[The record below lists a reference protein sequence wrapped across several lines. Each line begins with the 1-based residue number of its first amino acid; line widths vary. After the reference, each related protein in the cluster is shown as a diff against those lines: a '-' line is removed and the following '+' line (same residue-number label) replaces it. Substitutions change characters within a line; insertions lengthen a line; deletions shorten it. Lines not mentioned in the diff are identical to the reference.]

1 MKQLQAFVRVA
12 ELASFSKAATALD
25 SSQSALSR
33 QVRQLE
39 IELGRHL
46 LHRNGRGVTVTAAGE
61 RFLARSAGILRQLEA
76 AREEL
81 HADDASPAGQVVVG
95 LPLRIASRLAAPL
108 VIGFRKMFPRATMRI
123 VEGPTAA
130 IADWI
135 MLGRVD
141 LGLLNNPVSTPQLHC
156 QPIYAEDLYLV
167 AARGRTLAAG
177 MVRLRELHR
186 YPLVLPARPHPVRN
200 LIDEICARCK
210 VTLTITQEIDSI
222 EAILQ
227 LIQEGYGYGILARN
241 NIPAEGGFQSAR
253 IGAPAITNQ
262 LVVGTAAQRP
272 LSVLVRRTVELVT
285 QEARAAAP
293 ADATYPGATSP

>member
-1 MKQLQAFVRVA
+1 MDMKQLQAFVRVA

-61 RFLARSAGILRQLEA
+61 RFLARSSGILRQLEA

-81 HADDASPAGQVVVG
+81 HADDASPVGQVVVG
-95 LPLRIASRLAAPL
+95 LPLRIASKLAARL
-108 VIGFRKMFPRATMRI
+108 VIGFRERNPRATLRV
-123 VEGPTAA
+123 VEGTTAA

-135 MLGRVD
+135 LLGRVD
-141 LGLLNNPVSTPQLHC
+141 LGLLNNPTATPQLHC
-156 QPIYAEDLYLV
+156 QSVYAEDFHLV
-167 AARGRTLAAG
+167 GARGGAPVAKT
-177 MVRLRELHR
+177 VRLRDLHR
-186 YPLVLPARPHPVRN
+186 YPLIIPARPHPVRN
-200 LIDEICARCK
+200 LIDEICDRRK
-210 VTLTITQEIDSI
+210 VTLTIAHEVDTI

-227 LIQEGYGYGILARN
+227 LVQLGFGFGVLARN
-241 NIPAEGGFQSAR
+241 SIPDSADFQAAR
-253 IGAPAITNQ
+253 ITAPAITNQ

-272 LSVLVRRTVELVT
+272 LSVLVRRTVELVMD
-285 QEARAAAP
+285 EARDAAP
-293 ADATYPGATSP
+293 ADSHRP

>member
-1 MKQLQAFVRVA
+1 MDMKQLQAFVRVA

-61 RFLARSAGILRQLEA
+61 RFLARSSGILRQLEA

-81 HADDASPAGQVVVG
+81 HADDTSPVGQVVVG
-95 LPLRIASRLAAPL
+95 LPLRIASKLGARL
-108 VIGFRKMFPRATMRI
+108 VIGFREKNPRATIRV

-135 MLGRVD
+135 VLGRVD
-141 LGLLNNPVSTPQLHC
+141 LGLLNNPSATPQLHC
-156 QPIYAEDLYLV
+156 QPVYAEDFHLV
-167 AARGRTLAAG
+167 GARGTALATRTI
-177 MVRLRELHR
+177 RLRDLHR
-186 YPLVLPARPHPVRN
+186 YPLIIPARPHPIRN
-200 LIDEICARCK
+200 LIDEICDRRK
-210 VTLTITQEIDSI
+210 VILTIAQEIDTI

-227 LIQEGYGYGILARN
+227 LVQRGFGYGILARH
-241 NIPAEGGFQSAR
+241 NIPDSVDFQAAR
-253 IGAPAITNQ
+253 ITAPAITNQ

-272 LSVLVRRTVELVT
+272 LSVLVRRTVELVMH
-285 QEARAAAP
+285 EARDAAP
-293 ADATYPGATSP
+293 ADSHKT

>member
-1 MKQLQAFVRVA
+1 MDMKQLQAFVRVA

-46 LHRNGRGVTVTAAGE
+46 LHRNGRGVTLTAVGE
-61 RFLARSAGILRQLEA
+61 RFLARSTGILRQLEA

-81 HADDASPAGQVVVG
+81 HADDAAPVGQVVVG
-95 LPLRIASRLAAPL
+95 LPLRIASKLAARL
-108 VIGFRKMFPRATMRI
+108 VIGFRESYPRATIRV

-135 MLGRVD
+135 VLGRVD
-141 LGLLNNPVSTPQLHC
+141 LGLLNNPTAIPQLHC
-156 QPIYAEDLYLV
+156 QPVYAEDFHLV
-167 AARGRTLAAG
+167 GAGGGKALAAG
-177 MVRLRELHR
+177 TVRLRDLHR
-186 YPLVLPARPHPVRN
+186 YPLIIPARPHPVRN
-200 LIDEICARCK
+200 LIDEICDRRK
-210 VTLTITQEIDSI
+210 VTLTIAQEIDTI

-227 LIQEGYGYGILARN
+227 LVQLGFGFGILARN
-241 NIPAEGGFQSAR
+241 SIPVSVDFQTAR
-253 IGAPAITNQ
+253 VTGPAITNQ

-272 LSVLVRRTVELVT
+272 LSVLVRRTVELVMH
-285 QEARAAAP
+285 EARTAAP
-293 ADATYPGATSP
+293 ADSHRT

>member
-1 MKQLQAFVRVA
+1 MDMKQLQAFVRVA
-12 ELASFSKAATALD
+12 ELASFSKAAIALD

-81 HADDASPAGQVVVG
+81 HADDASPVGQVVVG
-95 LPLRIASRLAAPL
+95 LPLRIASKLAARL
-108 VIGFRKMFPRATMRI
+108 VIGFREEFPRATIRI

-130 IADWI
+130 ITDWI
-135 MLGRVD
+135 LLGRVD
-141 LGLLNNPVSTPQLHC
+141 LGLLNNPPATPQLHC
-156 QPIYAEDLYLV
+156 QPVYAEDLHLV
-167 AARGRTLAAG
+167 GARGRPFTPRA
-177 MVRLRELHR
+177 VRLRDLHR
-186 YPLVLPARPHPVRN
+186 FALIIPARPHPVRN
-200 LIDEICARCK
+200 LIDEVCDRRQ
-210 VTLTITQEIDSI
+210 VTLTIAQEIDTI

-227 LIQEGYGYGILARN
+227 LIQLGFGYGILARN
-241 NIPAEGGFQSAR
+241 ALPEGADFQAAR
-253 IGAPAITNQ
+253 ITAPALTNR

-272 LSVLVRRTVELVT
+272 HSALVRRTAELVM
-285 QEARAAAP
+285 QAARGAAP
-293 ADATYPGATSP
+293 VDSRRA

>member
-1 MKQLQAFVRVA
+1 MDMKQLQAFVRVA

-95 LPLRIASRLAAPL
+95 LPLRIARRLAARL
-108 VIGFRKMFPRATMRI
+108 VIRFRAAYPRAAIRI

-130 IADWI
+130 ITDWI
-135 MLGRVD
+135 LLGRAD
-141 LGLLNNPVSTPQLHC
+141 LGLLNNPAATPQLHC
-156 QPIYAEDLYLV
+156 QPVYAEDFHLV
-167 AARGRTLAAG
+167 GARGTAPAAG
-177 MVRLRELHR
+177 TIRLRDLHR
-186 YPLVLPARPHPVRN
+186 YPLILPARPHPVRN
-200 LIDEICARCK
+200 LIDEICARRQ
-210 VTLTITQEIDSI
+210 VTLTIAQEIDTI

-227 LIQEGYGYGILARN
+227 LVQEGYGYGILARN
-241 NIPAEGGFQSAR
+241 SIPPSDDFQAAR
-253 IGAPAITNQ
+253 IGAPAITSR

-272 LSVLVRRTVELVT
+272 LSVLVRRTVELVM

-293 ADATYPGATSP
+293 ADSHRP

>member
-1 MKQLQAFVRVA
+1 MDMKQLQAFVRVA

-81 HADDASPAGQVVVG
+81 QADDASPAGQVVVG
-95 LPLRIASRLAAPL
+95 LPLRIASTLAAPL
-108 VIGFRKMFPRATMRI
+108 VLGFRKAFPQATIRV

-130 IADWI
+130 ISDWI
-135 MLGRVD
+135 LLGRVD
-141 LGLLNNPVSTPQLHC
+141 LGLLNNPTATPQLHR
-156 QPIYAEDLYLV
+156 QSVYAEDFHLV
-167 AARGRTLAAG
+167 GARGRSLTG
-177 MVRLRELHR
+177 TVRLRDLHR

-200 LIDEICARCK
+200 LIDEICGRRN
-210 VTLTITQEIDSI
+210 VTLTIAQEIDTI

-227 LIQEGYGYGILARN
+227 LIQEGYGYGILVRN
-241 NIPAEGGFQSAR
+241 NIPGLAGFQTAR
-253 IGAPAITNQ
+253 ISAPAITNQ

-272 LSVLVRRTVELVT
+272 LSVLVRRTVELVMH
-285 QEARAAAP
+285 EAQAAAP
-293 ADATYPGATSP
+293 ADSRRV